1 MGVDSCEL
9 RVLSLLK
16 IYENLKVEINP
27 IKDDIWTISNPV
39 ESKIKTK
46 VEAIGIALKD
56 WDIKI
61 NYGIKTGFND
71 AFIIDEITKNELL
84 SKDAKNAE
92 IVHPI
97 LRGRDINRYIT
108 DYQNLYLINVHNGYK
123 GISEINIEDYPTVK
137 EHLDKFYPQLEKRG
151 DKGKTPYNLRNC
163 AYVDDF
169 RQPKI
174 IWKEMSSETPFV
186 IDREGFF
193 TNDTIT
199 FITGENLE
207 YLLVLLNSKLCF
219 YIFSKYYSGG
229 GLGTSGIRF
238 KKEFLSNLPIIQI
251 DISNQQPFIEKAD
264 LMLSLNKELQEKSQ
278 KFQRTIQR
286 KFVLEELPKKLQDWY
301 KLPYAEFIKE
311 LGKKKVKL
319 TLSEEAEWE
328 DYFMLESKKAL
339 ELKATI
345 DATDK
350 AIDTMVYELYG
361 LTEEEIKIVEGS

>member
-1 MGVDSCEL
+1 
-9 RVLSLLK
+9 LSLLK

-169 RQPKI
+169 RQP
-174 IWKEMSSETPFV
+174 V
-186 IDREGFF
+186 GFPYF
-193 TNDTIT
+193 STT
-199 FITGENLE
+199 
-207 YLLVLLNSKLCF
+207 SKL
-219 YIFSKYYSGG
+219 S
-229 GLGTSGIRF
+229 F
-238 KKEFLSNLPIIQI
+238 KVNHS
-251 DISNQQPFIEKAD
+251 
-264 LMLSLNKELQEKSQ
+264 
-278 KFQRTIQR
+278 
-286 KFVLEELPKKLQDWY
+286 FV
-301 KLPYAEFIKE
+301 
-311 LGKKKVKL
+311 
-319 TLSEEAEWE
+319 
-328 DYFMLESKKAL
+328 
-339 ELKATI
+339 
-345 DATDK
+345 
-350 AIDTMVYELYG
+350 
-361 LTEEEIKIVEGS
+361 